1 MKQWLKKY
9 DLLTLIISFVL
20 AVGLWCYVM
29 NQENPTR
36 TLEYRNINVQL
47 QGADDLYNTY
57 NLSVIEGAESAVDV
71 RVSAQNSRL
80 ANLTASQI
88 KVVANLKDSI
98 STPGTYDLAY
108 EVILPESGMTCVE
121 SNPSTVSVTV
131 DRIETKSVPVEVE
144 ISGKTPEG
152 YKIGEP
158 ELQSDTVNI
167 TGPENELDRVAKAVV
182 ELDAKK
188 LKQSISDV
196 SSEYTLVDSSGR
208 AVDMTNI
215 SREATRVKVSVPVL
229 RVREVPLTVS
239 LTPEDAI
246 ESKNASVKLSS
257 DTVKI
262 QGDPEAVGAISSIEV
277 GSININNAE
286 NGDSFTFAITP
297 PTGITLADGQE
308 SSVRAV
314 LSMDSTEQRKFHVTN
329 ITVTDTAQSD
339 AKAVELMTQELTV
352 TLVGTKKT
360 LDQLNADDIHVV
372 AQVNTAELTAGSHKV
387 GVTIETP
394 NAVSV
399 SGSYSV
405 EVSVWE

>member
-9 DLLTLIISFVL
+9 DLLTLVISFVL

-36 TLEYRNINVQL
+36 SLEYRNINVQL

-57 NLSVIEGAESAVDV
+57 NLSVIEGAESTVDV
-71 RVSAQNSRL
+71 RVSAQTSRL

-88 KVVANLKDSI
+88 KVVANLSDSI

-108 EVILPESGMTCVE
+108 EVILPESGMTCTE

-131 DRIETKSVPVEVE
+131 DRIETKTVPVEVE
-144 ISGKTPEG
+144 ISGESPKE

-158 ELQSDTVNI
+158 ELQTDTVSI

-182 ELDAKK
+182 ELDAKN

-196 SSEYTLVDSSGR
+196 SSEYTLVDSNGSSI
-208 AVDMTNI
+208 DMTNI

-239 LTPEDAI
+239 LTPEDDI

-262 QGDPEAVGAISSIEV
+262 QGDPDAVGAITSIEV

-314 LSMDSTEQRKFHVTN
+314 LSMDSTEQRKFEVTN
-329 ITVTDTAQSD
+329 ITVNDTAESG
-339 AKAVELMTQELTV
+339 AKTVELQTQKLTV

-360 LDQLNADDIHVV
+360 LDQLDSGQIHVE
-372 AQVNTAELTAGSHKV
+372 AQVDSSELTAGKHKV

-405 EVSVWE
+405 EVSIRE

>member
-9 DLLTLIISFVL
+9 DLLTLVISFVL

-36 TLEYRNINVQL
+36 SLEYRNINVQL

-57 NLSVIEGAESAVDV
+57 NLSVIEGAESTVDV
-71 RVSAQNSRL
+71 RVSAQTSRL

-88 KVVANLKDSI
+88 KVVANLSDSI

-108 EVILPESGMTCVE
+108 EVILPESGMTCTE

-131 DRIETKSVPVEVE
+131 DRIETKTVPVEVE
-144 ISGKTPEG
+144 ISGESPKE

-158 ELQSDTVNI
+158 ELQTDTVSI

-182 ELDAKK
+182 ELDAKN

-196 SSEYTLVDSSGR
+196 SSEYTLVDSNGSSI
-208 AVDMTNI
+208 DMTNI

-239 LTPEDAI
+239 LTPEDDI

-262 QGDPEAVGAISSIEV
+262 QGDPDAVGAITSIEV

-314 LSMDSTEQRKFHVTN
+314 LSMDSTEQRKFEVTN
-329 ITVTDTAQSD
+329 ITVNDTAESG
-339 AKAVELMTQELTV
+339 AKTVELQTQKLAV

-360 LDQLNADDIHVV
+360 LDQLDSGRIHVE
-372 AQVNTAELTAGSHKV
+372 AQVDSSELTAGKHKV

-405 EVSVWE
+405 EVSIRE

>member
-9 DLLTLIISFVL
+9 DLLTLVISFVL

-36 TLEYRNINVQL
+36 SLEYRNINVQL

-57 NLSVIEGAESAVDV
+57 NLSVIEGAESTVDV
-71 RVSAQNSRL
+71 RVSAQTSRL

-88 KVVANLKDSI
+88 KVVANLSDSI
-98 STPGTYDLAY
+98 STSGTYDLAY
-108 EVILPESGMTCVE
+108 EVILPESGMTCTE

-131 DRIETKSVPVEVE
+131 DRIETKTVPVEVE
-144 ISGKTPEG
+144 ISGESPKE

-158 ELQSDTVNI
+158 ELQTDTVSI

-182 ELDAKK
+182 ELDAKN

-196 SSEYTLVDSSGR
+196 SSEYTLVDSNGSSI
-208 AVDMTNI
+208 DMTNI

-239 LTPEDAI
+239 LTPEDDI

-262 QGDPEAVGAISSIEV
+262 QGDPDAVGAITSIEV

-314 LSMDSTEQRKFHVTN
+314 LSMDSTEQRKFEVTN
-329 ITVTDTAQSD
+329 ITVNDTAESG
-339 AKAVELMTQELTV
+339 AKTVELQTQKLAV

-360 LDQLNADDIHVV
+360 LDQLDSGQIHVE
-372 AQVNTAELTAGSHKV
+372 AQVDSSELTAGKHKV

-405 EVSVWE
+405 EVSIRE

>member
-9 DLLTLIISFVL
+9 DLLTLVISFVL

-36 TLEYRNINVQL
+36 SLEYRNINVQL

-57 NLSVIEGAESAVDV
+57 NLSVIEGAESTVDV
-71 RVSAQNSRL
+71 RVSAQTSRL

-88 KVVANLKDSI
+88 KVVANLSDSI

-108 EVILPESGMTCVE
+108 EVILPESGMTCTE

-131 DRIETKSVPVEVE
+131 DRIETKTVPVEVE
-144 ISGKTPEG
+144 ISGESPKE

-158 ELQSDTVNI
+158 ELQTDTVSI

-182 ELDAKK
+182 ELDAKN

-196 SSEYTLVDSSGR
+196 SSEYTLVDSNGSSI
-208 AVDMTNI
+208 DMTNI

-239 LTPEDAI
+239 LTPEDDI

-262 QGDPEAVGAISSIEV
+262 QGDPDAVGAITSIEV

-314 LSMDSTEQRKFHVTN
+314 LSMDSTEQRKFEVTN
-329 ITVTDTAQSD
+329 ITVNDTAESG
-339 AKAVELMTQELTV
+339 AKTVELQTQKLAV
-352 TLVGTKKT
+352 MLVGTKKT
-360 LDQLNADDIHVV
+360 LDQLDSSQIHVE
-372 AQVNTAELTAGSHKV
+372 AQVDSSELTAGKHKV

-405 EVSVWE
+405 EVSIRE